1 MRGRFARVGDRAIG
15 IVLGILL
22 GIAVILI
29 FLFIG
34 SRSTIDEPS
43 LSGGTTPTQTQT
55 APGPR
60 KPQVP
65 KVLK

>member
-1 MRGRFARVGDRAIG
+1 MRGRFPRVGDRAIG
-15 IVLGILL
+15 ILLGVLL

-29 FLFIG
+29 FLFVG

-43 LSGGTTPTQTQT
+43 LSTGPTTQTQP
-55 APGPR
+55 APAATT
-60 KPQVP
+60 P

>member
-1 MRGRFARVGDRAIG
+1 MRGRIPRVGDRAIG
-15 IVLGILL
+15 ILLGILL

-43 LSGGTTPTQTQT
+43 LSTGPVHTQT
-55 APGPR
+55 AAA
-60 KPQVP
+60 P